1 MRCDISEIDLFQMF
15 QSFRIIV
22 KLVILHDKNHAFL
35 QIQDVI
41 STINVLQYYTSVQLT
56 IRGRSVYVQFSS
68 HQELTTMDQNT
79 FKEVKC
85 SSLTKFE
92 ISSGKKQEVS
102 FKENEV
108 KFDSLNNKKYCLL

>member
-1 MRCDISEIDLFQMF
+1 MF
-15 QSFRIIV
+15 MFNSHHI
-22 KLVILHDKNHAFL
+22 KNLL
-35 QIQDVI
+35 QWI
-41 STINVLQYYTSVQLT
+41 
-56 IRGRSVYVQFSS
+56 
-68 HQELTTMDQNT
+68 
-79 FKEVKC
+79 KEVKC

>member
-15 QSFRIIV
+15 QSFRIIM

-41 STINVLQYYTSVQLT
+41 STINALQYYTSVQLT

-92 ISSGKKQEVS
+92 ISFIEREKSE
-102 FKENEV
+102 F
-108 KFDSLNNKKYCLL
+108 